1 MNSYSNRIFT
11 VTIAQSNETITK
23 KISLNSKTQQE
34 SMDGRVGKD
43 ENIIVNV
50 EAEERRGKNS
60 NDSNPP
66 HSKDTHITVNLDMSF
81 QSDSIPDEPFK
92 TLLSGLFLAT
102 ACLVTAASLVFIH
115 DRVPKVEPLPD
126 IILNNIQYESWGL
139 DVSEVLLIVNMISAL
154 LVIMMHY
161 HRCIILRRILL
172 ILGILYYYRALTMFV
187 TVLPKVDP
195 HYECAPRTND
205 TTPIVYI
212 NRIITILSG
221 GGLSI
226 NGKHV
231 FCGDYIFSGHT
242 MTFVLSHLT
251 INQYSPRSFVLLHWT
266 SFIVA
271 LCGVVFLLLGRGHYT
286 IDVLLAYYV
295 STRLWWIYHTMAH
308 NHNLKKRGP
317 SNSFNNLCWWHIF
330 TYFEGKTSGPLPH
343 KYSFPLPNCLK
354 RWICAL
360 LKGKVSLKGLERM
373 DQVGGED
380 QEGPTIGGTRA

>member
-1 MNSYSNRIFT
+1 MVT
-11 VTIAQSNETITK
+11 VE
-23 KISLNSKTQQE
+23 
-34 SMDGRVGKD
+34 R
-43 ENIIVNV
+43 
-50 EAEERRGKNS
+50 EERRDMYSK
-60 NDSNPP
+60 DSNSP
-66 HSKDTHITVNLDMSF
+66 HSKNMATLPSHITVNLEMS
-81 QSDSIPDEPFK
+81 SPSNSIPDEPLK
-92 TLLSGLFLAT
+92 TFLSGLFLGT

-195 HYECAPRTND
+195 EYCCAPRTND
-205 TTPIVYI
+205 TRPIVYI

-266 SFIVA
+266 SFMVA
-271 LCGVVFLLLGRGHYT
+271 LCGVVFLLVGRGHYT

-295 STRLWWIYHTMAH
+295 
-308 NHNLKKRGP
+308 
-317 SNSFNNLCWWHIF
+317 
-330 TYFEGKTSGPLPH
+330 
-343 KYSFPLPNCLK
+343 
-354 RWICAL
+354 
-360 LKGKVSLKGLERM
+360 
-373 DQVGGED
+373 
-380 QEGPTIGGTRA
+380 